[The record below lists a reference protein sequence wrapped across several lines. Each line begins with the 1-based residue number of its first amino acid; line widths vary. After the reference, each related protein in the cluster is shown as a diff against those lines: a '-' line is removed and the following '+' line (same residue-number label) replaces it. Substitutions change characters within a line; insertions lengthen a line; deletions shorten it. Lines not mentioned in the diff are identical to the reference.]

1 MGKTAGLV
9 AVAGMVLAS
18 AVGPTIAG
26 NNEPLPP
33 LEPSAP
39 VLIQGTD
46 DSQAEFLC
54 SWFPYLRP
62 LCYRAF

>member
-1 MGKTAGLV
+1 MVKTAGLV

-26 NNEPLPP
+26 NNEPLTP

-39 VLIQGTD
+39 VLIQGSD
-46 DSQAEFLC
+46 NGDAEFLC
-54 SWFPYLRP
+54 SWFPFLRP

>member
-1 MGKTAGLV
+1 MVKTAGLV

-39 VLIQGTD
+39 VLIQGSD
-46 DSQAEFLC
+46 NGDAEFLC
-54 SWFPYLRP
+54 SWFPFLRP